1 MSMKLKK
8 STSLYYDERADEY
21 DGIYT
26 LGKGPASISD
36 PNIYKHDLFKSLT
49 INVIWLNPF
58 IIINKLY
65 D

>member
-8 STSLYYDERADEY
+8 STSLYYDERAREY

-36 PNIYKHDLFKSLT
+36 PNIYKHD
-49 INVIWLNPF
+49 VITVNDLEE
-58 IIINKLY
+58 IAKREQEY
-65 D
+65 